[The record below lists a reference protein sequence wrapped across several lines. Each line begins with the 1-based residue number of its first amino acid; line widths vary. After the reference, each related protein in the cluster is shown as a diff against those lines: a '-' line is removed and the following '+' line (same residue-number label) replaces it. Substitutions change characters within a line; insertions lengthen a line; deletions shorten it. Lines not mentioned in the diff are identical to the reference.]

1 MADASENLACSAVY
15 VRFKRRNGDYSCQLL
30 FGRSKIIPRHM
41 TLPRAELFAALLN
54 ATTGH
59 VAYLSLKKL
68 IKNRV
73 HLTDSQITLFWI
85 NNDKSQMKQW
95 VRNRVIGINRLT
107 KRENWYYV
115 NSENMT
121 ADIGTRK
128 GATLKDVSGNSLWQN
143 GHDWAKLKRDFPIKS
158 VHEIKLNNDNLK
170 LYNDESLVLNDEW
183 ISKQLTE
190 SSNNYPVI
198 NQGVRNRIS
207 ERYTFSQYVIDLNKF
222 RLRKVVR
229 ILALVCPFIRNM
241 KLKAKIDYRASF
253 SLADKLPTQF
263 KSVNDKC
270 LLTQGTDVTNSFPFH
285 CKKGLVIILDDDLL
299 LSALNY
305 FYKKATL
312 EIKHF
317 LPTGAFKSISREK
330 NDILYFTGRIL
341 ASQEITGKCNFS
353 DVCIDLNMSS
363 LCVPLVDRYSPFA
376 YALVN
381 EVHWY
386 NTKTFWS

>member
-1 MADASENLACSAVY
+1 M
-15 VRFKRRNGDYSCQLL
+15 
-30 FGRSKIIPRHM
+30 
-41 TLPRAELFAALLN
+41 
-54 ATTGH
+54 
-59 VAYLSLKKL
+59 
-68 IKNRV
+68 
-73 HLTDSQITLFWI
+73 
-85 NNDKSQMKQW
+85 
-95 VRNRVIGINRLT
+95 
-107 KRENWYYV
+107 
-115 NSENMT
+115 
-121 ADIGTRK
+121 
-128 GATLKDVSGNSLWQN
+128 
-143 GHDWAKLKRDFPIKS
+143 
-158 VHEIKLNNDNLK
+158 
-170 LYNDESLVLNDEW
+170 LNDEW
-183 ISKQLTE
+183 ISKLLTE

-207 ERYTFSQYVIDLNKF
+207 ERYTFSQYVIDPNKF

-229 ILALVCPFIRNM
+229 ILALVCLFIRNM
-241 KLKAKIDYRASF
+241 KLKAEINYRASF

-263 KSVNDKC
+263 KSVNDKY

-317 LPTGAFKSISREK
+317 LPTGAFKNITREK
-330 NDILYFTGRIL
+330 SDILYFTGWIL
-341 ASQEITGKCNFS
+341 ASQEINGKCNLS

-363 LCVPLVDRYSPFA
+363 FCVPLVDRYSLFA

-386 NTKTFWS
+386 NTDAKHSGVETCSKYCLHN